1 MYRYIYQISSNTSV
15 CSFCACFFSNQNIH
29 IFIFVTKRLRSQ
41 DSIVIRFR
49 SIECISEGDAQIKQR
64 NFYSAAKNTFTHLHI
79 HTRTLSQHTQVTAKI
94 ASIAFVRKEER
105 KVITSFKVKN
115 TIKCF
120 IQNIEINFQLC
131 CLKYRKGVCAIITL
145 KNIYVYFLVF
155 SAPCKELSTWP
166 NPHSPQR

>member
-1 MYRYIYQISSNTSV
+1 MTTEVSYRLPRQSGLYRSQTTRVPQRCIDISNRYRQIRQSV
-15 CSFCACFFSNQNIH
+15 RFVLVFFSNQNIH

-94 ASIAFVRKEER
+94 ASIAFVSKEEKR
-105 KVITSFKVKN
+105 EK
-115 TIKCF
+115 
-120 IQNIEINFQLC
+120 
-131 CLKYRKGVCAIITL
+131 
-145 KNIYVYFLVF
+145 
-155 SAPCKELSTWP
+155 
-166 NPHSPQR
+166 